1 MTTITGPQH
10 WVGGGSKMRV
20 VIIYVTHNNGEAA
33 VVSENFEMI

>member
-1 MTTITGPQH
+1 MTTITVPQR

-20 VIIYVTHNNGEAA
+20 VILYVTHNKGEA